1 MDSSIRQITQN
12 ECQEICWC
20 FGVYI
25 NALTAIND
33 GGEFKRSNKKIYPRE
48 PELKKENID
57 YSEGSLF
64 DLGIKIIKSL
74 TFSFMIKEMISHFR

>member
-1 MDSSIRQITQN
+1 MILQLGRSHKTSARRFSDVLG
-12 ECQEICWC
+12 
-20 FGVYI
+20 FI

-64 DLGIKIIKSL
+64 DLGIKIIKKL
-74 TFSFMIKEMISHFR
+74 IFSFMIKEMISHFR

>member
-1 MDSSIRQITQN
+1 MILQLGRSHKTSARRFADVLG
-12 ECQEICWC
+12 
-20 FGVYI
+20 FI

-74 TFSFMIKEMISHFR
+74 IFSFMIKEMISHFR